1 MFELKAGVFIGVAI
15 MFGYGLQTIGLQTIL
30 SSQSAFITALYVPF
44 VPLLQWLVLGRRPG
58 LMPSIGIM
66 LALPG

>member
-1 MFELKAGVFIGVAI
+1 

-44 VPLLQWLVLGRRPG
+44 RAAAAVAGAGPTPG
-58 LMPSIGIM
+58 LMPSIGIVLAFTGLM
-66 LALPG
+66 LLTGPAMVHR